1 MSNFDYRILTDDEG
15 TTEEEIALQGL
26 AALEAAI
33 AMNIMYFERHPDA
46 VCALVCGQI
55 KYDSKNKNVLGLVAS
70 ISTAPRL
77 IKVGKG
83 LCIDIVAFDV
93 AVRRFE
99 GKQAWPKII
108 PKGDGAF
115 FHVVTE
121 VPGPG
126 GQDIEID
133 PSTELEHMGF
143 AVQLQPDHCGACEV
157 QNGR

>member
-1 MSNFDYRILTDDEG
+1 MANFDYRILTDDAG
-15 TTEEEIALQGL
+15 TTEEEIAFQGL

-33 AMNIMYFERHPDA
+33 AMNIMYFERHPEA
-46 VCALVCGQI
+46 VCALACGQI
-55 KYDSKNKNVLGLVAS
+55 KYDSRNKNVLALVAN

-77 IKVGKG
+77 IKMGKG

-108 PKGDGAF
+108 PMGGEGF

-121 VPGPG
+121 VPGRG
-126 GQDIEID
+126 GEDIEID
-133 PSTELEHMGF
+133 PSTELEQMGH
-143 AVQLQPDHCGACEV
+143 AVELQPDHCGACEV